1 MGLFTE
7 FQVLFPHIQSVRKL
21 ENYLSFDVEFPDTW
35 RLPKK
40 YVNEESTLENATTKK
55 GLRSFSF
62 ISEFNETSVDN
73 LIINIKGIISY
84 NKEREEKE
92 KLFEVKIGELKKIF
106 EKSDLDNLQSLKFEF
121 NKTKLTLDDEG
132 DDEPAEPNG
141 GSSKLVQERT

>member
-7 FQVLFPHIQSVRKL
+7 FQVLFPYIQSVRKL
-21 ENYLSFDVEFPDTW
+21 ENYLSFDIEFPDTW

-40 YVNEESTLENATTKK
+40 YVNEEKTVENTTSKK

-62 ISEFNETSVDN
+62 VSEFDETSVDD
-73 LIINIKGIISY
+73 LIMNIKAIISH

-92 KLFEVKIGELKKIF
+92 RLFEVKIGELKKIF

-132 DDEPAEPNG
+132 DDESTEPNG